1 MLKVL
6 PYAWS
11 LYSRVLYK
19 FSWTLHSTS
28 YWLRLFKIE
37 QSSRRKGVGIYAGNW
52 EYVTDEEKEPE
63 YLSVVQKTAEFEGRT
78 TRRAYAKITSK
89 NGAGDSDNIVGLS
102 SGKQMR
108 KSGRARNAVDY
119 TRLSGSESSARGIA
133 TPEQGEENDIPPAQ
147 ETERTSPSKST
158 LTSSA
163 LMPDHLSSSTST
175 SAAMY
180 AERPERPKLSW
191 NAIVYEVL
199 AIAETSMKFPQLV
212 QAVKDR
218 YPFFNSSSQEKVL
231 ESGVKNPLYFH
242 EAFCK
247 GEMMDGKQTW
257 GLKPGEFIDK
267 KTGEVLT
274 PRPRHTISSPSPS
287 INEQLHE
294 MEDQSPIDLASNV
307 AHINNPPS
315 SQPRFGREILNSPE
329 IPDSQDAKAITPSP
343 QRRDCLTATEHPP
356 HLEEATGS
364 QELADAAD
372 STSVIAFVETN
383 LKSQSPQPSFQW
395 ATPTFSPINTV
406 SNSKYPTAA
415 GTKIQSVQIVL
426 GATGHEAPASA
437 AQLLSIP
444 QTAQGWTSSIS
455 SSTGESESGSSP
467 TTTQAVSTSVPLV
480 HAVSPTPAHNL
491 FVDCAAASETPY
503 VNSTKSTP
511 SVTEVACTQ
520 L

>member
-1 MLKVL
+1 M
-6 PYAWS
+6 
-11 LYSRVLYK
+11 
-19 FSWTLHSTS
+19 
-28 YWLRLFKIE
+28 
-37 QSSRRKGVGIYAGNW
+37 GIYAGNW

-78 TRRAYAKITSK
+78 TRRAYAKMTSK
-89 NGAGDSDNIVGLS
+89 EGAGDSDKIVGFS
-102 SGKQMR
+102 SGKHMR

-119 TRLSGSESSARGIA
+119 TRLSGSESSPRGIA
-133 TPEQGEENDIPPAQ
+133 TPEQVEENDIPPAQ
-147 ETERTSPSKST
+147 EPEQISPSKSI
-158 LTSSA
+158 LTRSA

-199 AIAETSMKFPQLV
+199 AISETPLKFPQLV
-212 QAVKDR
+212 QSVKDR
-218 YPFFNSSSQEKVL
+218 YPFFNSPSQERVL

-247 GEMMDGKQTW
+247 GEMIDGKQTW

-274 PRPRHTISSPSPS
+274 PQPRHTIPSPSPS

-294 MEDQSPIDLASNV
+294 MEDQSPIDLASTV
-307 AHINNPPS
+307 THVNNPAS

-343 QRRDCLTATEHPP
+343 QGADILTATEHTP

-364 QELADAAD
+364 QELADAAG
-372 STSVIAFVETN
+372 STSVTVVVETN
-383 LKSQSPQPSFQW
+383 LNSQSPQPSFQW
-395 ATPTFSPINTV
+395 ATPTFSPINTS
-406 SNSKYPTAA
+406 SNSKYSTAA
-415 GTKIQSVQIVL
+415 GTKIQSVQNGI
-426 GATGHEAPASA
+426 GATGHEASASA
-437 AQLLSIP
+437 AQLLSTP
-444 QTAQGWTSSIS
+444 QIAQGWTSSIP

-467 TTTQAVSTSVPLV
+467 TSTQVVSTSVPLV
-480 HAVSPTPAHNL
+480 HAVSHTPAPNL
-491 FVDCAAASETPY
+491 LGDCAAASETPC
-503 VNSTKSTP
+503 VNSAKSTP